1 MNVKFNGKE
10 IEVNNKTSLKE
21 VLEDQASLQ
30 GFNLEASVAAVN
42 LQFVHKE
49 DYGQYQVESGDDIEL
64 LTAVVGG

>member
-10 IEVNNKTSLKE
+10 IEVNNKTSLEE

-30 GFNLEASVAAVN
+30 GFNLEVSVAAVN